1 LAGGVSSQKNL
12 LRGLRPPQN
21 KCPEAAASLRARFCG
36 RRPSTR
42 VVLLSRPGLSY
53 QAGGFDSIE
62 MARKDK
68 QSQLLASVH
77 VPGHFKANALVVS
90 FPRFLGKRLRSNRI
104 NRP

>member
-21 KCPEAAASLRARFCG
+21 KCPDAAASLRARFCG

-42 VVLLSRPGLSY
+42 VVLLSHGAAKRSRGF
-53 QAGGFDSIE
+53 FDSIE
-62 MARKDK
+62 MGRKDK
-68 QSQLLASVH
+68 QCQLLASVH